1 MCCHDKTVYW
11 SVLFASTGT
20 IYMFWSLYA
29 CTIIDTNS
37 RTCFLKNCKWPSGI
51 SSNLWS
57 ICRVFTC
64 EQIDTE
70 MVYSLNQVLLF
81 VFSVNYMQ
89 CYPLITIVYPCIT
102 RVYISQIQTH
112 HLSKRPMKVTCVAP
126 LTNQKHWKYYGP
138 RIRPS
143 VANWVL
149 LEFQDGF
156 DQS

>member
-1 MCCHDKTVYW
+1 
-11 SVLFASTGT
+11 
-20 IYMFWSLYA
+20 
-29 CTIIDTNS
+29 
-37 RTCFLKNCKWPSGI
+37 
-51 SSNLWS
+51 
-57 ICRVFTC
+57 
-64 EQIDTE
+64 

-112 HLSKRPMKVTCVAP
+112 HLSKCPMKVTCVAP

-143 VANWVL
+143 VAN
-149 LEFQDGF
+149 
-156 DQS
+156 